1 MYLSGAAR
9 GAWIGKTVSIRFM
22 AFRAT
27 VGHAKI
33 NKLGLFAM
41 TVPLPP
47 AKLADSNAA
56 RYEAIVGTSV
66 SPALKLQRRLQMTT
80 ARRSGKY
87 VLLGGRVSGSFRAG
101 TPVSVRLRV
110 TCSTWKIVAGVRL
123 TRSGTFST
131 KVKALGGAAG
141 QSAVYRAQTSV
152 LLRGHS
158 FGTYTLPTT
167 PS

>member
-1 MYLSGAAR
+1 M
-9 GAWIGKTVSIRFM
+9 
-22 AFRAT
+22 
-27 VGHAKI
+27 
-33 NKLGLFAM
+33 
-41 TVPLPP
+41 PLPP
-47 AKLADSNAA
+47 AKLAYSNSA
-56 RYEAIVGTSV
+56 RYAAIVGRSV

-87 VLLGGRVSGSFRAG
+87 VLLGGRVTGSFRAG
-101 TPVSVRLRV
+101 TPVSIRLRV
-110 TCSTWKIVAGVRL
+110 TCSTWKTVAGVRL

-131 KVKALGGAAG
+131 KVKALGGDAS

-167 PS
+167 PP